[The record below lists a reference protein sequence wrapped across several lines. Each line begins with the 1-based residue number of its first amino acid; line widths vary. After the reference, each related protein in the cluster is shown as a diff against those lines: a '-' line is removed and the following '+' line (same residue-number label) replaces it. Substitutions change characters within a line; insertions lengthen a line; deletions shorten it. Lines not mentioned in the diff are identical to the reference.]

1 MSFFVYK
8 NLMNGKKDQYQ
19 KEKNYHHLNT
29 KKLTNSHFYIPQT
42 LIFWCFLLNF
52 NMILCKY

>member
-29 KKLTNSHFYIPQT
+29 KKTDQLSFPYTANPH
-42 LIFWCFLLNF
+42 
-52 NMILCKY
+52 ILVLFTKFQHDSL